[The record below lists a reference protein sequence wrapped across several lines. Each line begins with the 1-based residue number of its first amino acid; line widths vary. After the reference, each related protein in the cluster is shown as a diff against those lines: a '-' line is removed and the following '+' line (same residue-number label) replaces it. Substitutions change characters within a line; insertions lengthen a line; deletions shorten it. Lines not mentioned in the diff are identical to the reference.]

1 MIISV
6 FIYNQ
11 TILIQGC
18 ETDPYKAGYR
28 GTCSPLSIDNQAV
41 VESTWHL
48 TSRIKYGNSV
58 RKKYFTQSSDMS
70 DFPHHVFFFLFYPII
85 SPCVGF

>member
-48 TSRIKYGNSV
+48 TSRIKYVNSF
-58 RKKYFTQSSDMS
+58 RKEYFTQSLDMS
-70 DFPHHVFFFLFYPII
+70 DFMCFLFLRNFTY
-85 SPCVGF
+85 VLFYF